1 MCLLCEWENELVIS
15 YCSRARLNCSLIARS
30 AGSVASVL
38 IDGVLDRGT
47 SNWNHKLNVITF
59 LDSRGLPSR
68 FVTNP
73 PPIHPGLGVFFYSLC
88 TSNAR
93 ASYSRSGIYTRT
105 GPFLSRTAECGV
117 VLHVKR
123 RLCDSRIALQDRRMR
138 GLHKHWQWRRP
149 GPAFRGIFPC
159 PAASYR
165 GLRWGVAALLTCDL
179 TAQAC
184 LHFGVCQYPSWKGA

>member
-1 MCLLCEWENELVIS
+1 MESQIKCHYL
-15 YCSRARLNCSLIARS
+15 SRL
-30 AGSVASVL
+30 AGVA
-38 IDGVLDRGT
+38 
-47 SNWNHKLNVITF
+47 
-59 LDSRGLPSR
+59 LPICYKS
-68 FVTNP
+68 TPNP
-73 PPIHPGLGVFFYSLC
+73 PRPWCIFLFIMHIERTCKLC
-88 TSNAR
+88 
-93 ASYSRSGIYTRT
+93 RSGIYTRT